1 MEKNQCTYCDGLGHC
16 PGCDGLGHARRFGC
30 SICGGSGD
38 CPECEGY
45 GISFKAEEELKEHQR
60 GGLAHPHEFIK
71 KKGKEKSRC

>member
-1 MEKNQCTYCDGLGHC
+1 MEENQCTYCDGLGHC

-45 GISFKAEEELKEHQR
+45 GILFKSTEENERNR
-60 GGLAHPHEFIK
+60 GK
-71 KKGKEKSRC
+71 